1 MKEINKKTLLDGL
14 NRLPVYEAPAPVWD
28 KISDQLSSDR
38 VFRETLQQLPVYEA
52 PRDSWLHI
60 ERRLRRPLKLKLYI
74 QVAAASAALLLTLG
88 ILLRQG
94 QPAQRIT
101 LSYTTEHMQI
111 PDSADPDLQEDEAL
125 MQGLMVAFDQT
136 GFLADYPEIGQLR
149 AEYVELKE
157 AHELLRELI
166 DQYGADPSLEFQL
179 KNIEFQRSDLVK
191 ELSTRLVYF
200 N

>member
-1 MKEINKKTLLDGL
+1 MKEINKQTLLDGL

-28 KISDQLSSDR
+28 RILEQLSSDR
-38 VFRETLQQLPVYEA
+38 VFRESLQQLPVYEA
-52 PRDSWLHI
+52 PRDSWSRI

-88 ILLRQG
+88 ILLQQG
-94 QPAQRIT
+94 QPSQRIT

-136 GFLADYPEIGQLR
+136 GFLAD
-149 AEYVELKE
+149 
-157 AHELLRELI
+157 
-166 DQYGADPSLEFQL
+166 
-179 KNIEFQRSDLVK
+179 
-191 ELSTRLVYF
+191 
-200 N
+200 